1 MCLTIDSI
9 CCSHA
14 LGSRW
19 LEEGG
24 NALRLV
30 PIADVLKRVKINI
43 TVEMVSDSF
52 KQSLQNFT
60 LTRQREPQNE
70 IEMAM

>member
-1 MCLTIDSI
+1 
-9 CCSHA
+9 
-14 LGSRW
+14 